1 VLAGNVRVERPGRAV
16 VLGPG
21 DLIGEIEALDGGP
34 RIATITAEGPAR
46 VLEISREDL
55 LAGLERD
62 PGAAIALV
70 AVLAGRFRE
79 GA

>member
-1 VLAGNVRVERPGRAV
+1 VDRPGRAV

-34 RIATITAEGPAR
+34 RIATITAEDAVR
-46 VLEISREDL
+46 VLEIARDDL
-55 LAGLERD
+55 ISGLQKD
-62 PGAAIALV
+62 PAAALALV

-79 GA
+79 SA